1 MGMKAGSKASLIMGS
16 ISGLLTL
23 LALYAVNPTGYRWVA
38 MISGIL
44 CVVFIIRLIKTQ
56 NFMPSG
62 ALLVLSL
69 IALIISLTQK

>member
-1 MGMKAGSKASLIMGS
+1 MGMKAGSKVSLIMGS

-38 MISGIL
+38 VISGIL